1 MFGKKTA
8 SEPRQPLPVKLI
20 TATHLIDGMLDP
32 ELNYPY
38 IPVSEG
44 TNGSWNP
51 VALTGVTLN
60 ALSPS
65 DVAPRSMPQF
75 MARGDQIIALIP
87 LVGIPISGY
96 QYWKEFKKE
105 MSGTFYF
112 GPCIIRGTMHFLNP
126 AMIDHV
132 MPMSNMHIMP
142 LTPEPA
148 FTAMQVPFAVVN
160 TRWMSGYEP
169 TAP

>member
-1 MFGKKTA
+1 MA
-8 SEPRQPLPVKLI
+8 
-20 TATHLIDGMLDP
+20 
-32 ELNYPY
+32 
-38 IPVSEG
+38 
-44 TNGSWNP
+44 
-51 VALTGVTLN
+51 
-60 ALSPS
+60 
-65 DVAPRSMPQF
+65 QF

-87 LVGIPISGY
+87 LVGVPISEY
-96 QYWKEFKKE
+96 QHWKEFKKE

-112 GPCIIRGTMHFLNP
+112 GPCMIRGTMHFLNP

-132 MPMSNMHIMP
+132 MPMSNIHIMP